1 MIDTHKHRGKRRLL
15 AQSLREK
22 GIVDPHVLFAIE
34 QVPRHFFLD
43 SSFEEH
49 AYQDKAFPIGC
60 DQTISHPYT
69 VALQTQLMGLS
80 PGDKV
85 LEIGTGS
92 GYQTAVLVHMKLQV
106 YSIERQ
112 SMLFK
117 KAQLMLPKIQLAPKK
132 LIFGDGFI
140 GYAQAAP
147 YQGIIVTAGA
157 PEVPK
162 ALMAQ
167 LAIGGKLVIP
177 VGMGTQEMM
186 VLTRV
191 DEKSF
196 ERETH
201 GQFAFVPMLA
211 DKK

>member
-22 GIVDPHVLFAIE
+22 GILDPHVLFAIE

-49 AYQDKAFPIGC
+49 AYQEKAFPIGC

-69 VALQTQLMGLS
+69 VALQTQMMGLS

-117 KAQLMLPKIQLAPKK
+117 KAQLMLPKMQLAPKK

>member
-22 GIVDPHVLFAIE
+22 GIIDPHVLFAIE

-117 KAQLMLPKIQLAPKK
+117 KAQLMLPKMQLAPKK

-140 GYAQAAP
+140 GHAQAAP

>member
-1 MIDTHKHRGKRRLL
+1 MLDTHKHQGKRRLL
-15 AQSLREK
+15 AQTLAEK
-22 GIVDPHVLFAIE
+22 GIVDTRVLSAME

-69 VALQTQLMGLS
+69 VAFQTQLLGLS

-112 SMLFK
+112 SILFK
-117 KAQLMLPKIQLAPKK
+117 KAQLILPKMRLAPKK
-132 LIFGDGFI
+132 IIFGDGFL
-140 GYAQAAP
+140 GYPEAAP

-157 PEVPK
+157 PDVPK
-162 ALMAQ
+162 TLMAQ

-177 VGMGTQEMM
+177 VGEGTQEMT

-211 DKK
+211 QKK

>member
-1 MIDTHKHRGKRRLL
+1 
-15 AQSLREK
+15 
-22 GIVDPHVLFAIE
+22 
-34 QVPRHFFLD
+34 
-43 SSFEEH
+43 
-49 AYQDKAFPIGC
+49 
-60 DQTISHPYT
+60 
-69 VALQTQLMGLS
+69 
-80 PGDKV
+80 
-85 LEIGTGS
+85 
-92 GYQTAVLVHMKLQV
+92 
-106 YSIERQ
+106 
-112 SMLFK
+112 
-117 KAQLMLPKIQLAPKK
+117 MLPKMQLAPKK

-140 GYAQAAP
+140 GYTQAAP

-177 VGMGTQEMM
+177 VGMGTQEMT

>member
-1 MIDTHKHRGKRRLL
+1 
-15 AQSLREK
+15 
-22 GIVDPHVLFAIE
+22 
-34 QVPRHFFLD
+34 
-43 SSFEEH
+43 
-49 AYQDKAFPIGC
+49 
-60 DQTISHPYT
+60 
-69 VALQTQLMGLS
+69 MGLS

-117 KAQLMLPKIQLAPKK
+117 KAQLMLPKMQLAPKK

>member
-1 MIDTHKHRGKRRLL
+1 MLDTHKHQGKRRLL
-15 AQSLREK
+15 AQTLAEK
-22 GIVDPHVLFAIE
+22 GIVDKRVLSAME

-69 VALQTQLMGLS
+69 VAFQTQLLGLS

-112 SMLFK
+112 SILFK
-117 KAQLMLPKIQLAPKK
+117 KAQLILPKMRLAPKK
-132 LIFGDGFI
+132 IIFGDGFL
-140 GYAQAAP
+140 GYPEAAP

-157 PEVPK
+157 PDVPK
-162 ALMAQ
+162 TLMAQ

-177 VGMGTQEMM
+177 VGEGTQEMT

-201 GQFAFVPMLA
+201 GQFAFVPMLV
-211 DKK
+211 KKK

>member
-1 MIDTHKHRGKRRLL
+1 MLDTHKHQGKRRLL
-15 AQSLREK
+15 TQTLAEK
-22 GIVDPHVLFAIE
+22 GIVDKRVLSAME

-69 VALQTQLMGLS
+69 VAFQTQLLGLS

-106 YSIERQ
+106 YSIERM
-112 SMLFK
+112 SILFK
-117 KAQLMLPKIQLAPKK
+117 KAQLILPKMRLAPKK
-132 LIFGDGFI
+132 IIFGDGFL
-140 GYAQAAP
+140 GYPEAAP

-157 PEVPK
+157 PDVPK
-162 ALMAQ
+162 TLMAQ

-177 VGMGTQEMM
+177 VGEGTQEMT

-211 DKK
+211 QKK